1 MKRRLNTLLLV
12 LFLLLLLGCVKVD
25 MSSKINLTKTNTSYD
40 YSQKSEINQPI
51 NLTSKNVTIQSDV
64 SLTNSSLN
72 TSLNQSTSS
81 NLTNTTVFEVNK
93 SEIKTSSNFEI
104 FFPRG
109 DYKAKGDLVAISLK
123 LINFSIGNLGDVEK
137 PNVGLF
143 KYSVDNQDGFKI
155 SDKATFT
162 VSNLSKGKRTLT
174 IEMIGTNMTPLG
186 VKKSISFEA
195 QSVTEGY

>member
-1 MKRRLNTLLLV
+1 MKKALILASLLV
-12 LFLLLLLGCVKVD
+12 LILGCVNVD
-25 MSSKINLTKTNTSYD
+25 MSSKVNLTKTNLSYNP
-40 YSQKSEINQPI
+40 SQKTEVVNQSI
-51 NLTSKNVTIQSDV
+51 NLTSANVTIQ
-64 SLTNSSLN
+64 LNNSVNLSTN
-72 TSLNQSTSS
+72 TSTTTNLTDNTANLTPQTS
-81 NLTNTTVFEVNK
+81 NL
-93 SEIKTSSNFEI
+93 SPKTSADFEI

-109 DYKAKGDLVAISLK
+109 NYKAKGDLVAVSLK
-123 LINFSIGNLGDVEK
+123 LINFTIGNLGDAEK

-143 KYSVDNQDGFKI
+143 KYYVDNSESFKI

-162 VSNLSKGKRTLT
+162 VSNLTKGKRTLT